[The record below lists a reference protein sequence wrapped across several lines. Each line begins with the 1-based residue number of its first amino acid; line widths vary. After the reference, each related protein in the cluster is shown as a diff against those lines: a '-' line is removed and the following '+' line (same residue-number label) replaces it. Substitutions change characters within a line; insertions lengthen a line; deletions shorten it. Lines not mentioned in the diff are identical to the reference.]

1 MFEPVVSRQ
10 MNIVD
15 VRDIAQAHRLCV
27 ESTVAGNGS
36 RYIIAAADESGIL
49 YTPQLQEKMKAL
61 FPQFENIGGEG
72 ARKLYNN
79 ERAFSSLAMEEMGL
93 KPYSIDETS
102 KATGDSFVGLGL
114 LPGIDRDAACRLVIQ
129 LETTMKRLE

>member
-10 MNIVD
+10 MNIAD
-15 VRDIAQAHRLCV
+15 VCNIAQAHRLCV

-72 ARKLYNN
+72 ARKLNNN
-79 ERAFSSLAMEEMGL
+79 ERAFSSLAMGELGL

-114 LPGIDRDAACRLVIQ
+114 LPGS
-129 LETTMKRLE
+129 